1 MTAATLQENKM
12 GVMPVGKLIAN
23 MALPMV
29 ISMLVQALYNVVDS
43 IYVSQVSESAVT
55 ALSLAFPIQNL
66 LIGFAVGIG
75 VGVNSLLSKSLGEKN
90 QEAANRAAGNGIVLM
105 AIAMVLFVLF
115 GLFGV
120 RPYFAIQSDN
130 PETVEGGIVY
140 TSICCVFSVGCFASI
155 LGERLLQSTGRTVHT
170 MITQSIGAIIN
181 IILDPILI
189 HGWFGLPAMG
199 IAGAAIATVIG
210 QWDTIKNDIYTFSQD
225 VEVILDNYINIH
237 NRHRNESIEHLMK
250 GIEDKD
256 PNLELYNV
264 YTSTKLRSICFTIL
278 DQLVRQENLPIKTC
292 QICGRYFIPT
302 FRQNEIY
309 CDLPNVDGSA
319 TCREKGATINYKKN
333 LESVPALGLYRKMY
347 QQKVMVVYRN
357 KEDRKI
363 KKDFDKWKKEAQAK
377 IKLFKQGKLDEDAL
391 YKWMEENK

>member
-1 MTAATLQENKM
+1 MRKLPQYSFNEGFYIWFDINSKEEYYSTPLYMYKTDFDDDLKNYKRKIIQGKDFYKKKSSKKDSAPKHPATILYPFAEQF
-12 GVMPVGKLIAN
+12 GRILINLLNADFSN
-23 MALPMV
+23 FDKAYNTFFYLYGFELLKEYVPAKEL
-29 ISMLVQALYNVVDS
+29 ISTYKSEEELVKIMKRVYEDSYGYLSDMQYNFRKCVDFVYNLNGNEEYEEQS
-43 IYVSQVSESAVT
+43 IY
-55 ALSLAFPIQNL
+55 
-66 LIGFAVGIG
+66 
-75 VGVNSLLSKSLGEKN
+75 SK
-90 QEAANRAAGNGIVLM
+90 
-105 AIAMVLFVLF
+105 FVA
-115 GLFGV
+115 
-120 RPYFAIQSDN
+120 Y
-130 PETVEGGIVY
+130 
-140 TSICCVFSVGCFASI
+140 
-155 LGERLLQSTGRTVHT
+155 
-170 MITQSIGAIIN
+170 
-181 IILDPILI
+181 
-189 HGWFGLPAMG
+189 
-199 IAGAAIATVIG
+199 
-210 QWDTIKNDIYTFSQD
+210 TIKNDIYTFSQD